1 MELSFLTIVVSLAVC
16 SLLIYAVFQ
25 YMKVRLNVLEQS
37 QKEQALILQQ
47 FIEESSTDI
56 HRLYKLSATNGG
68 HYQPQGSII
77 LEYAN
82 ELVNE
87 NNDDSNQ
94 KQQAYNEPH
103 IIHLDTAFYQNKK
116 NNLIE
121 ISSDSEDTTE
131 SENDDSS
138 STCSNSISE
147 SEDDASE
154 SSSGSSTCSDSDSDS
169 DSDDDEYGSDSEKVH
184 PDPIIETIIEPSSTN
199 NSEVVEILCDDETT
213 SDIKLITVDLGTTQ
227 ESPSV
232 KSSPE
237 RPVDVLSM
245 LYKKTQEQS
254 ITVETTIESEASPSE
269 PTPSPDSAPP
279 PPELAPSP
287 ATATTSI
294 SYTSM
299 SVPELRQLLK
309 EKYKQHP
316 EKHAEIQKLKKA
328 ELVYA
333 LQTASV

>member
-131 SENDDSS
+131 SEDDDRI
-138 STCSNSISE
+138 C
-147 SEDDASE
+147 
-154 SSSGSSTCSDSDSDS
+154 SGSSTCSDSES
-169 DSDDDEYGSDSEKVH
+169 DSDDECGSGSGSEKVH
-184 PDPIIETIIEPSSTN
+184 PDPIIETITEPESTN
-199 NSEVVEILCDDETT
+199 ISEVVDILCDDETT
-213 SDIKLITVDLGTTQ
+213 SDIKLITVDLGTSQ

-254 ITVETTIESEASPSE
+254 ITVETTIESEASPSD
-269 PTPSPDSAPP
+269 PTSAPLP
-279 PPELAPSP
+279 APSPELASAP
-287 ATATTSI
+287 ATTSI
-294 SYTSM
+294 LYTSM

>member
-56 HRLYKLSATNGG
+56 HRLYKLSANNGG

-131 SENDDSS
+131 SEDDDSSSS

-147 SEDDASE
+147 SEDHDR

-169 DSDDDEYGSDSEKVH
+169 DDDECGSDSEKVH
-184 PDPIIETIIEPSSTN
+184 PDPIIETITEPASN
-199 NSEVVEILCDDETT
+199 NISEVVDILCDDETT
-213 SDIKLITVDLGTTQ
+213 SDIKLITVDLGTSQ

-254 ITVETTIESEASPSE
+254 ITVETTIESEASPSDPLPVAE
-269 PTPSPDSAPP
+269 PSP
-279 PPELAPSP
+279 EPSP
-287 ATATTSI
+287 ATTSI

>member
-131 SENDDSS
+131 SEDDDSSSS

-147 SEDDASE
+147 NEDDDS
-154 SSSGSSTCSDSDSDS
+154 SSTCSNTDSDSES
-169 DSDDDEYGSDSEKVH
+169 DSECGSDSEKVH
-184 PDPIIETIIEPSSTN
+184 PDPIIETITEPASN
-199 NSEVVEILCDDETT
+199 NISEVVDILCDDETT

-287 ATATTSI
+287 APAPATATTSV